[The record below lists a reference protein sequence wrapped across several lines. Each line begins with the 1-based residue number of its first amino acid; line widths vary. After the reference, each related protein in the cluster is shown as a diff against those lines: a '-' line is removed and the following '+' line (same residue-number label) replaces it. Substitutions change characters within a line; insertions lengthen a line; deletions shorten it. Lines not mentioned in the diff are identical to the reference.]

1 MKVKVNGRTITIF
14 AGARVTDVLL
24 RYSRPDWDQVLAHKM
39 RVTDRCGHE
48 VSLDGELSSGDE
60 LFVVACPPG
69 EGRP

>member
-24 RYSRPDWDQVLAHKM
+24 RYSRADWEQVLAHQM
-39 RVTDRCGHE
+39 RVADRYGHE

-60 LFVVACPPG
+60 LIVEPCPPG